1 MVVPKTT
8 TTEPPSTTTSNND
21 GNNNEASGNSY
32 YSEFVIAICL
42 AAVFGF
48 LFLLTLIGSIL
59 FFYCLHQKYAF
70 FKKDQ
75 SEDISRYQLDDEQ
88 Q

>member
-8 TTEPPSTTTSNND
+8 TTEPPSTTTSNNG
-21 GNNNEASGNSY
+21 GNDNEASGNSY